1 MDKKNRSKNVE
12 KGPKSAGVTLKTI
25 LTPRIAGFTLK
36 IILLVSKPT
45 GHEVPRCRNNLQL
58 CLIEGMLGSKN
69 YFAIVDGSAQKPR
82 DTPFSGPNRPFWG
95 PSAAILIESNNLF
108 SESCSGAPIT

>member
-95 PSAAILIESNNLF
+95 PSAAILDF
-108 SESCSGAPIT
+108 